1 MDLIN
6 QAERDQ
12 HYSIVKSQ
20 AHYDASVRSASI
32 NRWLGI
38 AAIVSTAFV
47 GTSIFANAAKDNPA
61 FAILLG
67 LISFLA
73 AALSGMQTF
82 LKYTEE
88 AQLHKTAASGY
99 EKLRAELELY
109 LLRYADQ
116 NQADH
121 QTALADFEKI
131 KMELVELEGKSP
143 TISDKIYDAAAKKK
157 QSRPPTSTD
166 P

>member
-1 MDLIN
+1 MMDLIN

-20 AHYDASVRSASI
+20 ARYNASVRSASM

-47 GTSIFANAAKDNPA
+47 GTSIFANAAKDYPA

-73 AALSGMQTF
+73 AALSGMPRPST
-82 LKYTEE
+82 
-88 AQLHKTAASGY
+88 S
-99 EKLRAELELY
+99 
-109 LLRYADQ
+109 
-116 NQADH
+116 
-121 QTALADFEKI
+121 
-131 KMELVELEGKSP
+131 
-143 TISDKIYDAAAKKK
+143 IY
-157 QSRPPTSTD
+157 P
-166 P
+166 